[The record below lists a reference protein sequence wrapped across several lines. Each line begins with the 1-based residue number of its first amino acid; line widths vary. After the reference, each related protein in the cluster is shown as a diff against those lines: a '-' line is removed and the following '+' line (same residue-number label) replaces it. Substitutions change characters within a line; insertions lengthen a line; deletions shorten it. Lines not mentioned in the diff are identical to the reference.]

1 MAQGTSRRQLQHGR
15 ADSHP
20 LKNQSDVGKRLLELS
35 ACEVDTDCF
44 GQGRRCVERRCWGFA
59 GPESR
64 RFLCR
69 MGEQCNLALKG
80 HFYGTADERADAV
93 FAVSIVEGND
103 FSVCGVSGVR
113 GKGTHQEPGFP
124 YVAVSTP
131 YKIQQ
136 ASRSQALDNR
146 EVSFTP
152 ENFLLLDDEGA
163 SQATEDSNVCREPG
177 SNNSDCPLP
186 FAGPEVILK
195 EGVSLRDDRTIF
207 SSYIASEAEMTTEDV
222 FFSTKYD
229 DTHGNSTIPLQVGTA
244 VNCTYASTDF
254 RPGGYCLA
262 KFGLVV
268 PRNNVGPGT
277 FTICGCSGT
286 DLTNSGVP
294 CSDVSD
300 FAVPIGRLVIAG
312 FDVHQTHEEQEDEQH
327 REERELLL
335 LENRSDE
342 SFSLSETANREGV
355 SGLRRRAKKDGSPE
369 DVANTR
375 GLVEPFEDVASRT
388 FSEGSEHDKNAR
400 IFPGSLTSRSPRTFT
415 CRFGSVCELAK
426 MHGVGLDSGA
436 FYVHAFRGER
446 RDRCDVLRS
455 KSQLSQRDHPIRLPC
470 KTYAGGSYCVVSAR
484 PAAMA
489 ALAASSKYPDFG
501 SRPLAENE
509 ASPQKNSLSSSSRSD
524 VFTDMHNSGG
534 SNEEA
539 HIEDAQKDRRSV
551 TMTDSEKV
559 PLRTDTEGGETPR
572 VASHSE
578 LEPTVL
584 RRLDAP
590 VSPSVVGEFED
601 EHLPSSSRRKTQT
614 AAGFSRG
621 VGTANNGNK
630 VEDTRFYS
638 DDDGDA
644 AQTRED
650 EGTPGIASAT
660 LCSEIQWQVAK
671 RKKEV
676 LLSRKHREVSSAV
689 DWNEDLSLP
698 TPSQWRLL
706 QYITGPAA
714 NGQATADGKRTDG
727 RLADECR
734 VNTDCFSG
742 MGVCDKGRCF
752 GFLPDKQD
760 SRLFRCVEGYWCD
773 VKPGDI
779 PGKGITE
786 KYEVIATTPSEPC
799 GTARNLKP
807 TGRLGVQECL
817 TNAHCADNAFA
828 YCIED
833 HCGGFLVSAAAAGV
847 NAFTCIRNQQCTLQ
861 SIAAKSV
868 DQALKVIPVA
878 ANFSCGAEAA
888 LDPEYVKAS
897 ALPCIAD
904 VNNDGVCDINLGVN
918 RALGTTRLCGCSGQD
933 VGGNGKTCDEASDFD
948 RDLGLVAN
956 VQCIVNQ
963 DCPSNALCA
972 KGECVE
978 DDMDPYIVSMSPM
991 NDTFSVPPLTYID
1004 LVFNENIKFGRPGA
1018 AILIAVTTR
1027 KSGRT
1032 TSGADPSASTL
1043 QYLITLP
1050 NNASSLRKISAP
1062 FLPAAASASSRLTIH
1077 AVGLGEERRRTEAK
1091 ASSSAF
1097 GKHGRDNAEEDSHS
1111 DQASLFTGF
1120 GTTPGGAQQVGN
1132 GGTVLSS
1139 TSHSNKWTVEIIGQK
1154 LRITPDKDAT
1164 SLPLGDYR
1172 LGIEFGFVT
1181 DLIGNMNKGES
1192 NLTFTLATDANCPFL
1207 YVTGF
1212 TTENGNCN
1220 GLYMPADPM
1229 NDQASWQGGEK
1240 NAFFIYWKKE
1250 VREGGKVQQGGNW
1263 IIDTNYDESS
1273 FLAFADLTE
1282 HADKKGG
1289 KSRAHPPSGLW
1300 HKWTGSNRRPQP
1312 HISMFCSSLPDRSP
1326 ASLTSV
1332 DPLIGS
1338 SLPLSASSLLPLR
1351 PITLTFNKPMN
1362 FGHWA
1367 TIKLIPRSAEKRAD
1381 GGRGV
1386 AGEKAG
1392 DRRRDEKGVIVW
1404 VPDVEGNMRG
1414 ETIKI
1419 FNRPARE
1426 VLARSLAAPRPLPPV
1441 LSLASLEQ
1449 GDETGKH
1456 SKLLGSWTLLRASAG
1471 RRLQANAVESPPP
1484 SLARTSPEKLVG
1496 VVELHVTEPL
1506 IPGETYDLVA
1516 ELGSLTD
1523 LAYNPWGPV
1532 EKGTLV
1538 FHTTGGRCASKIS
1551 DGNLV
1556 FLPSSLSSLSSL
1568 SSSPSTSAAF
1578 FGPSGEREGS
1588 EGVEEGGFFL
1598 AEKGR
1603 EVVGLRKGAEKDG
1616 ADDGTQVRVVCRRG
1630 FSVHASLKGSK
1641 EAEETV
1647 LTCEDGR
1654 WKSFTALPKCF
1665 ASCGPFPLLP
1675 GGAYSMGGD
1684 VGGLG
1689 IEGETLEI
1697 RCAESAD
1704 ILSPV
1709 SRQTVQCRAGKWDA
1723 LQVKCGAT
1731 CAPLGPVL
1739 GPRYRV
1745 FMEDRL
1751 GNEARGPPRP
1761 GVPDGGGRDPRGGGR
1776 APENCEA
1783 KEGERRVV
1791 LCAPGTSKHAGQ
1803 KRDVSRGRGDGEDAG
1818 EEALCGKD
1826 GWSKVRMQCF
1836 ADCPAEQLVAVL
1848 AQHGPGLQWSTH
1860 GEEEKKNDG
1869 DPGKHGELRTVSCA
1883 PGFLPSTA
1891 RSSFT
1896 TTCDDGKWQPLSP
1909 SSFSSSPL
1917 CVPRCPTLNLPVNAY
1932 VVSALPD
1939 AIGPDGALQQ
1949 RLQVSCAAHA
1959 VSVSSD
1965 KQQTLVCSREGVWS
1979 LLTVQCQAPCAFPL
1993 LQLGDRYELREQE
2006 DRGPDS
2012 GSHRSSGVSAAPRG
2026 GPPTPDSAGDEV
2038 YRHGTELMIGCASGA
2053 AADGGGAAA
2062 SPHKIVCSDGVW
2074 KSAYRV
2080 IAAAPGASVGSRS
2093 DGRQPGGSTDTV
2105 SREPSRR
2112 GELSGPSLGGIFT
2125 SGASPSSSASA
2136 FRQSEIELKCRR
2148 GCGVPALP
2156 PELRPLFLTPRVAL
2170 LQRWHHEQQLQ
2181 VTCAKGFSADPGRL
2195 SEADEDAFETLVC
2208 RDGAWHSI
2216 HSASIRNM
2224 PEQNRLAAPP
2234 AIPGIRLACHRSCEA
2249 SEIRRTAQLHHFD
2262 VPTSFA
2268 VSSPSFPTSSLP
2280 HAGTVAVSCQP
2291 GFSALAGP
2299 PSGASLR
2306 CMYGSVALPHTVC
2319 GHPSCTDGV
2328 QNGDETGVDCGGSH
2342 CAPCA
2347 SCGDGVQNNGETG
2360 VDCGGPCP
2368 ACVACSAPVP
2378 SQFFA
2383 PGFEP
2388 DLDALGALL
2397 VLPPPS
2403 PAADSAEQAAST
2415 LRQFLP
2421 FSEFLSQVRADFSS
2435 AAGGFPS
2442 GSAIH
2447 LHCSHA
2453 TGSPHS
2459 PSPALASRHWAVFR
2473 CVRGQWLAATERPGA
2488 QAVAAL
2494 SGSGEGSGTSAFS
2507 CVKPTCSDGAR
2518 NGDETGVD
2526 CGGSCPQA
2534 CPSCFNGLRDGDE
2547 EDVDC
2552 GGSACEPCEFC
2563 SPRPL
2568 KEFLGDRDLFV
2579 VRRAGPHGKRE
2590 SSAFEKHVDRLLAEG
2605 IVASA
2610 LTKPG
2615 EQLHI
2620 KCKARSGDD
2629 GLLVQCRNG
2638 IWALAA
2644 ASAASSSSAW
2654 TSSFSS
2660 FFGSSRGAGMWW
2672 PKQAAE
2678 ASQALAA
2685 LRLSCLATHSLEA
2698 SPLEGA
2704 DTSTLSKPSSS
2715 SPSSLSSSPS
2725 LSSSSSR
2732 PSVQLTWRVG
2742 GSLAAFAV
2750 PDIGVTREGSAH
2762 PPCIARLLEVFQ
2774 SSLRGECGALA
2785 FGSSALKLSSFCS
2798 NSCMRGLKG
2807 ALAAVLGESLIKD
2820 ERRGRDEGDKGSR
2833 ALPFFGCSSAEEG
2846 LLAQKIATL
2855 LRELIGTW
2863 CAQQNGLYCF
2873 ADAAASFHFLRS
2885 MYIQAETTP
2894 ALFLSELKGH
2904 CPANSCFRSNAKHV
2918 LILAELSE
2926 LVDIRL
2932 PAFPTG
2938 GVGKEALSGPTPRA
2952 LRSAAYSRSA
2962 AYNRSVRRLEDD
2974 ELSGGGTDDAW
2985 ETAREATEAGQG
2997 GTGLALKAISE
3008 KKGETNSEGQQR
3020 GERRGDG
3027 ARLAGAEEFEF
3038 AQHAEGF
3045 YGVSES
3051 TFETYDLS
3059 AGHPRR
3065 LFPSSSP
3072 LSPPPVAP
3080 LVLVDLRQR
3089 SSSGATSNRS
3099 GSPGLSGGSSGTPGL
3114 QMRGTQGFLED
3125 IRNTPEILDLLC
3137 IEVNGQSCAE
3147 DVLRVGL
3154 ETPVF
3159 ASPSGN
3165 EGAQKI
3171 CRSDSCLLE
3180 VTRVFGQMLIDRAD
3194 RQTEDFF
3201 EKRIFHMPPTRGR
3214 RNHALESNGAKP
3226 GDRGSRSAGVRAP
3239 GDGAGAPVGMND
3251 FHPYDVILGVLMKH
3265 WGRTFCHRNIRGS
3278 LCGGFVFPSSLDTAL
3293 AEQSRGSYVPT
3304 ENEKKYRTC
3313 SCPHT
3318 LIGDGDCDL
3327 QCFNEACGWDGG
3339 DCLATEVLFPV
3350 YRHLVS
3356 QLGTEIADSCNPFN
3370 ARFSCNGSDASSSR
3384 TPSSTTR
3391 RNCSHQFSRLADA
3404 RGCCLATQ
3412 LEVLRD
3418 LLDADT
3424 RILRATGNLLSSAR
3438 VSTPSSSSAVVG
3450 GTLRERREAQ
3460 QGRREEA
3467 EFPRV
3472 PAQLWK
3478 GDTWIQVDRSSAFF
3492 EFACKRQL
3500 DRTCSRGLN
3509 RFAYAVDM
3517 KITNIDLDTVLHS
3530 STASAF
3536 SQTSSVVSASSAT
3549 PSALSS
3555 LVSVSSPFASSPL
3568 AASPPFASSL
3578 FSSSAHLD
3586 GEAEPHERSS
3596 SVRASNLPLSATL
3609 SPKHRELLR
3618 VLREELAALFAVPV
3632 GDVVEMRLW
3641 RGSIDVSAVVDPGWL
3656 ANTARFKDRLQAL
3669 TEDLDAPASIVSL
3682 LSAALTRHLSA
3693 DSHASPLLAVL
3704 PTWPAQRLL
3713 AALPEDETRPV
3724 ALSPFHTKVSQI
3736 PFQTTL
3742 PSSLPAAS
3750 RPVFGTFG
3758 VSELPFSSR
3767 ACVGTQGL
3775 LPPEE
3780 TSVYDAY
3787 KIWANSGR
3795 GGVGNEHG
3803 STMVVECN
3811 TGHEAVEGEAPQTLI
3826 CNQGRWEPLPPASSN
3841 SGNGAQHR
3849 ILMCRRPC
3857 QPYEKIDPAVMRPEF
3872 IVSGYGTTD
3881 GDTRTV
3887 LCAPGYSPRD
3897 VETSGA
3903 TETIACV
3910 NGDWKP
3916 LRRLLCE
3923 KDFAALSGS
3932 SSSPC
3937 SGALSGLE
3945 ESYRLTE
3952 VPLIPA
3958 SNPDVS
3964 ADLAAALKIRLQPH
3978 GTTVQVFKVTC
3989 ARGYT
3994 HAPVQSGGS
4003 SGVPEVAASQTTRSG
4018 SGKNNAEVF
4027 LACLNGGIV
4036 GLGSDE
4042 LFPLGGSAEGHRAE
4056 ALAENFTERLRKAIP
4071 VKVPSRSHVMGMG
4084 TVQEDALSVHQSMSR
4099 ERPSV
4104 SPALPVSG
4112 SEEASDIQKSLA
4124 CLRDIRLDPP
4134 VGAKPISDTAMVFL
4148 CLLILFVLVVAL
4160 IAGWWMKN
4168 SRKKRK
4174 AGKLAGSEAGK
4185 NGDGDSHGDADEVES
4200 KQTLDFKR
4208 RTTGETVMMDG
4219 TVTLSGAGVEQFL
4232 TNYLLG
4238 TGGTKLLAGDASGR
4252 SRDGL
4257 PPGAVILGRLK
4268 EDDLL
4273 AAQMYIDQAHAETSP
4288 SFAKPSELLTPATAA
4303 MVLGTTEAQQALLL
4317 LQQQRERGHVTGRT
4331 RGTTRDGELLVDKL
4345 RELRR
4350 HTGGHEAMEEVAERR
4365 AGQDGTTAYSLSPIY
4380 LKGLPGDSGSVQ
4392 DVREQSVTEDASQST
4407 VASGM
4412 PRSTTR
4418 GNHHQQLHVL
4428 FEPGRNP
4435 LGLRMDEE
4443 EEGSEQVHLDQDGTD
4458 IPPDHGVGT
4467 TGAFPSSGDPRQHD
4481 FSQTIPQQQ
4490 NNHTLRYLRQY
4501 EQALMEGR
4509 HLGAW
4514 PTDGD
4519 EKGVE
4524 AEVGEILD
4532 VDTRAFGTGSPSLS
4546 FRHASLNTRSK
4557 GCAYQ
4562 QPRHPDS
4569 HHVSGMSQELYTG
4582 ETQETCEGNG
4592 ESGRRMS
4599 DDRERNVIHGISEW
4613 ESGAECRHLDT
4624 RGVNQS
4630 RMRSSSGPHG
4640 FAATSRPT
4648 AVTGRRHSV
4657 HLHHPDLKTNSSNA
4671 ESSTQEFH
4679 ASIYAGVSQS
4689 SAVHPQQQMV
4699 FSSQSDDELYPDDS
4713 ASCVGQHGYRL
4724 GRGLAPML
4732 LMERQKPI
4740 AEHGAR
4746 SEPSNSP
4753 NILNKNQRLDHKDDA
4768 FLRQTFPQG
4777 PLTTNPS
4784 WTGSTASQG
4793 GGR

>member
-1 MAQGTSRRQLQHGR
+1 MTA
-15 ADSHP
+15 
-20 LKNQSDVGKRLLELS
+20 GKTKYNGVLLN
-35 ACEVDTDCF
+35 ATTK
-44 GQGRRCVERRCWGFA
+44 A
-59 GPESR
+59 
-64 RFLCR
+64 
-69 MGEQCNLALKG
+69 
-80 HFYGTADERADAV
+80 
-93 FAVSIVEGND
+93 VEG
-103 FSVCGVSGVR
+103 
-113 GKGTHQEPGFP
+113 
-124 YVAVSTP
+124 
-131 YKIQQ
+131 
-136 ASRSQALDNR
+136 
-146 EVSFTP
+146 
-152 ENFLLLDDEGA
+152 
-163 SQATEDSNVCREPG
+163 
-177 SNNSDCPLP
+177 
-186 FAGPEVILK
+186 
-195 EGVSLRDDRTIF
+195 
-207 SSYIASEAEMTTEDV
+207 
-222 FFSTKYD
+222 
-229 DTHGNSTIPLQVGTA
+229 
-244 VNCTYASTDF
+244 
-254 RPGGYCLA
+254 
-262 KFGLVV
+262 
-268 PRNNVGPGT
+268 
-277 FTICGCSGT
+277 
-286 DLTNSGVP
+286 
-294 CSDVSD
+294 
-300 FAVPIGRLVIAG
+300 
-312 FDVHQTHEEQEDEQH
+312 
-327 REERELLL
+327 
-335 LENRSDE
+335 
-342 SFSLSETANREGV
+342 
-355 SGLRRRAKKDGSPE
+355 
-369 DVANTR
+369 
-375 GLVEPFEDVASRT
+375 
-388 FSEGSEHDKNAR
+388 
-400 IFPGSLTSRSPRTFT
+400 
-415 CRFGSVCELAK
+415 
-426 MHGVGLDSGA
+426 
-436 FYVHAFRGER
+436 
-446 RDRCDVLRS
+446 
-455 KSQLSQRDHPIRLPC
+455 
-470 KTYAGGSYCVVSAR
+470 
-484 PAAMA
+484 
-489 ALAASSKYPDFG
+489 
-501 SRPLAENE
+501 
-509 ASPQKNSLSSSSRSD
+509 
-524 VFTDMHNSGG
+524 
-534 SNEEA
+534 
-539 HIEDAQKDRRSV
+539 
-551 TMTDSEKV
+551 
-559 PLRTDTEGGETPR
+559 
-572 VASHSE
+572 
-578 LEPTVL
+578 
-584 RRLDAP
+584 
-590 VSPSVVGEFED
+590 
-601 EHLPSSSRRKTQT
+601 
-614 AAGFSRG
+614 
-621 VGTANNGNK
+621 
-630 VEDTRFYS
+630 
-638 DDDGDA
+638 
-644 AQTRED
+644 
-650 EGTPGIASAT
+650 
-660 LCSEIQWQVAK
+660 
-671 RKKEV
+671 V
-676 LLSRKHREVSSAV
+676 LLTLIS
-689 DWNEDLSLP
+689 
-698 TPSQWRLL
+698 
-706 QYITGPAA
+706 
-714 NGQATADGKRTDG
+714 
-727 RLADECR
+727 
-734 VNTDCFSG
+734 
-742 MGVCDKGRCF
+742 
-752 GFLPDKQD
+752 
-760 SRLFRCVEGYWCD
+760 
-773 VKPGDI
+773 
-779 PGKGITE
+779 
-786 KYEVIATTPSEPC
+786 
-799 GTARNLKP
+799 
-807 TGRLGVQECL
+807 GRLGVQECL

-833 HCGGFLVSAAAAGV
+833 HCGGFLVSAAAAG
-847 NAFTCIRNQQCTLQ
+847 
-861 SIAAKSV
+861 SV

-918 RALGTTRLCGCSGQD
+918 RALGLS
-933 VGGNGKTCDEASDFD
+933 E
-948 RDLGLVAN
+948 
-956 VQCIVNQ
+956 QCAVCKI
-963 DCPSNALCA
+963 
-972 KGECVE
+972 
-978 DDMDPYIVSMSPM
+978 
-991 NDTFSVPPLTYID
+991 PPLTYID
-1004 LVFNENIKFGRPGA
+1004 LIFNENIKFGRPGA

-1027 KSGRT
+1027 KTGRT
-1032 TSGADPSASTL
+1032 TSGTDPSASTL

-1050 NNASSLRKISAP
+1050 NNASNLRKISAP

-1091 ASSSAF
+1091 PSSSAF
-1097 GKHGRDNAEEDSHS
+1097 SKRGRDNAEEDSHR

-1120 GTTPGGAQQVGN
+1120 GTTPGGAQQGGN
-1132 GGTVLSS
+1132 GGTGLSS

-1172 LGIEFGFVT
+1172 IGIEFGFVT

-1367 TIKLIPRSAEKRAD
+1367 TIKLISRSAEKRAD
-1381 GGRGV
+1381 GVRGA
-1386 AGEKAG
+1386 AGDKAG
-1392 DRRRDEKGVIVW
+1392 DKRRDEKGVIVW
-1404 VPDVEGNMRG
+1404 VPDIEGNMRG

-1419 FNRPARE
+1419 FNRPAQE
-1426 VLARSLAAPRPLPPV
+1426 VLARSLVALRPLSPV

-1449 GDETGKH
+1449 RGEALAA
-1456 SKLLGSWTLLRASAG
+1456 SSPANSNASAGSWTLLRASAS
-1471 RRLQANAVESPPP
+1471 RRLQANAAEVPPP
-1484 SLARTSPEKLVG
+1484 SLAQKSPEKLVG

-1532 EKGTLV
+1532 EKGTIV
-1538 FHTTGGRCASKIS
+1538 FHTTGGRCASTIR
-1551 DGNLV
+1551 DDNLV
-1556 FLPSSLSSLSSL
+1556 FLPSSLSS
-1568 SSSPSTSAAF
+1568 SPSASAAF
-1578 FGPSGEREGS
+1578 FGSSGEKEGS
-1588 EGVEEGGFFL
+1588 EGIEEGGFFL

-1603 EVVGLRKGAEKDG
+1603 EVTGLRKGAEKDG
-1616 ADDGTQVRVVCRRG
+1616 ADDGTQVRVVCRQG

-1654 WKSFTALPKCF
+1654 WKSFKALPRCF

-1731 CAPLGPVL
+1731 CAPLGPAL

-1745 FMEDRL
+1745 FMEDKFGVL
-1751 GNEARGPPRP
+1751 G
-1761 GVPDGGGRDPRGGGR
+1761 GGGRDPRGGGR
-1776 APENCEA
+1776 APENREA
-1783 KEGERRVV
+1783 KEGERRLVT
-1791 LCAPGTSKHAGQ
+1791 CAPGTSKHAGQ
-1803 KRDVSRGRGDGEDAG
+1803 KKRESSRGRSDGEDAG

-1836 ADCPAEQLVAVL
+1836 ADCPAEQLAAVL
-1848 AQHGPGLQWSTH
+1848 AQHGPGLQWTAH
-1860 GEEEKKNDG
+1860 GDEEKKNDG

-1896 TTCDDGKWQPLSP
+1896 TTCDDGKWQPLAP
-1909 SSFSSSPL
+1909 SSFPPSPL
-1917 CVPRCPTLNLPVNAY
+1917 CVARCPTLNLPANAY

-1949 RLQVSCAAHA
+1949 RLEVSCAEHA
-1959 VSVSSD
+1959 VSVSSE
-1965 KQQTLVCSREGVWS
+1965 QHQALVCSREGVWS

-2012 GSHRSSGVSAAPRG
+2012 VSQRASGVSTAPRG
-2026 GPPTPDSAGDEV
+2026 GPSTADSAGDEV

-2093 DGRQPGGSTDTV
+2093 DGRPSGGSAGTL

-2112 GELSGPSLGGIFT
+2112 GELSGQSLGGEFT
-2125 SGASPSSSASA
+2125 SGVSPSSVASA
-2136 FRQSEIELKCRR
+2136 LRQSEVELKCRR

-2170 LQRWHHEQQLQ
+2170 LQRWRHEQQLQ
-2181 VTCAKGFSADPGRL
+2181 VTCAKDFSADLGRL

-2216 HSASIRNM
+2216 NSASTRNM
-2224 PEQNRLAAPP
+2224 PERNRLAAPP
-2234 AIPGIRLACHRSCEA
+2234 SIPGMRLACHRSCEA
-2249 SEIRRTAQLHHFD
+2249 SEIRRTAQLYHFD
-2262 VPTSFA
+2262 LPTSFT
-2268 VSSPSFPTSSLP
+2268 VSSPAFPTSSLP

-2306 CMYGSVALPHTVC
+2306 CMYGSITLPHTVC

-2328 QNGDETGVDCGGSH
+2328 QNGGETGVDCGGSH

-2368 ACVACSAPVP
+2368 ACVACSAPMP

-2383 PGFEP
+2383 PGSEP

-2397 VLPPPS
+2397 VLPPAS

-2421 FSEFLSQVRADFSS
+2421 FSEFLSQVREDFSN

-2453 TGSPHS
+2453 SGSPHS
-2459 PSPALASRHWAVFR
+2459 PSPALAPRHWAVFR
-2473 CVRGQWLAATERPGA
+2473 CIRGQWLAGTGRPSA

-2494 SGSGEGSGTSAFS
+2494 AGSAEGSGTYAFS

-2552 GGSACEPCEFC
+2552 GGSTCEPCEFC

-2568 KEFLGDRDLFV
+2568 KAFLGDRDLFV
-2579 VRRAGPHGKRE
+2579 VRRQGPHGKRE
-2590 SSAFEKHVDRLLAEG
+2590 SSAFEKHVDKLLAEG

-2620 KCKARSGDD
+2620 KCKTRSGDD

-2644 ASAASSSSAW
+2644 ASAASNSFAW

-2672 PKQAAE
+2672 PRQAAE
-2678 ASQALAA
+2678 ASQALTA
-2685 LRLSCLATHSLEA
+2685 LRLSCLAPHSLEA
-2698 SPLEGA
+2698 SPVEGA
-2704 DTSTLSKPSSS
+2704 DISTLSKPSSS
-2715 SPSSLSSSPS
+2715 SPSSLSSSSQSSSSPS
-2725 LSSSSSR
+2725 LSSS
-2732 PSVQLTWRVG
+2732 PSHPTAQLTWRVG

-2762 PPCIARLLEVFQ
+2762 PPCIARVLEVFQ

-2798 NSCMRGLKG
+2798 NSCVRGLKA
-2807 ALAAVLGESLIKD
+2807 ALATVLGEAVIKD
-2820 ERRGRDEGDKGSR
+2820 ERRGRDEGDRGSS
-2833 ALPFFGCSSAEEG
+2833 APPFFGCSSAEEG
-2846 LLAQKIATL
+2846 LLAKKIATL
-2855 LRELIGTW
+2855 LRELISTW
-2863 CAQQNGLYCF
+2863 CAQQNGIFCF
-2873 ADAAASFHFLRS
+2873 AEAAASFHFLRS
-2885 MYIQAETTP
+2885 MYTQAETTP

-2938 GVGKEALSGPTPRA
+2938 GVGKESLSGPSSRA

-2962 AYNRSVRRLEDD
+2962 AYNRSVRRLQDE
-2974 ELSGGGTDDAW
+2974 ELSGGGGTDDAW
-2985 ETAREATEAGQG
+2985 KTARETTEADHG
-2997 GTGLALKAISE
+2997 GTELALEAISE
-3008 KKGETNSEGQQR
+3008 TKGETKPEGRQR
-3020 GERRGDG
+3020 GEKQDDG
-3027 ARLAGAEEFEF
+3027 ASLAGAGEFES
-3038 AQHAEGF
+3038 AQHAEGI

-3051 TFETYDLS
+3051 PFETYDLS

-3065 LFPSSSP
+3065 LFPSSSA
-3072 LSPPPVAP
+3072 LSPPPVSP
-3080 LVLVDLRQR
+3080 LVRVDLRRR
-3089 SSSGATSNRS
+3089 SSSGGTSNPA
-3099 GSPGLSGGSSGTPGL
+3099 GSPGLQS
-3114 QMRGTQGFLED
+3114 RGTQGFLED

-3180 VTRVFGQMLIDRAD
+3180 VTRVFGQMLIDHAD

-3201 EKRIFHMPPTRGR
+3201 EKRIFHMPPTSRR
-3214 RNHALESNGAKP
+3214 RNEALASNGAKP
-3226 GDRGSRSAGVRAP
+3226 GNRSSPSTGVRAP
-3239 GDGAGAPVGMND
+3239 GDGAVTPAEMND

-3313 SCPHT
+3313 SCPQT

-3350 YRHLVS
+3350 YRHLVN

-3370 ARFSCNGSDASSSR
+3370 ARFSCDAADASSSR
-3384 TPSSTTR
+3384 TPSSPTR
-3391 RNCSHQFSRLADA
+3391 RNCARQFSRLADA

-3424 RILRATGNLLSSAR
+3424 RILRATGNLLSSAS
-3438 VSTPSSSSAVVG
+3438 VSKPLSSSTVVG
-3450 GTLRERREAQ
+3450 GTLRDRREAQ
-3460 QGRREEA
+3460 EGRRQEA

-3536 SQTSSVVSASSAT
+3536 SQTSSVVSASST
-3549 PSALSS
+3549 TSSASSS
-3555 LVSVSSPFASSPL
+3555 LVSVSSPFASSAL
-3568 AASPPFASSL
+3568 AASPPFASSP
-3578 FSSSAHLD
+3578 FSSSSHLD

-3596 SVRASNLPLSATL
+3596 SVRASSLPLSTIL
-3609 SPKHRELLR
+3609 SPMHRELLR

-3656 ANTARFKDRLQAL
+3656 ANTARFKERLQEL

-3682 LSAALTRHLSA
+3682 LSATLTRHLSA
-3693 DSHASPLLAVL
+3693 ASHASPLLAVL

-3713 AALPEDETRPV
+3713 AALPEDETQPI
-3724 ALSPFHTKVSQI
+3724 ALSPSHTKVSQI

-3750 RPVFGTFG
+3750 RPLFGTFG
-3758 VSELPFSSR
+3758 VSELPFASR

-3775 LPPEE
+3775 LPPEG

-3811 TGHEAVEGEAPQTLI
+3811 TGHEAVEGEAPQTLV

-3841 SGNGAQHR
+3841 SGNAAQHR

-3897 VETSGA
+3897 VETTGA
-3903 TETIACV
+3903 TETISCV
-3910 NGDWKP
+3910 NGEWKP

-3952 VPLIPA
+3952 VPLVPA

-3994 HAPVQSGGS
+3994 HAPVQGGGS
-4003 SGVPEVAASQTTRSG
+4003 SGVSEVAASQTTRSG
-4018 SGKNNAEVF
+4018 AGKNKAEVF
-4027 LACLNGGIV
+4027 LACLDGGIV

-4056 ALAENFTERLRKAIP
+4056 ALAENFTERLRKATP
-4071 VKVPSRSHVMGMG
+4071 VNVPSRSHVMGMG
-4084 TVQEDALSVHQSMSR
+4084 TVQEDALYVQQSMSR

-4104 SPALPVSG
+4104 SSALAVSG
-4112 SEEASDIQKSLA
+4112 SEEASDIQKSLV

-4185 NGDGDSHGDADEVES
+4185 NGDPQGDPDEGES
-4200 KQTLDFKR
+4200 KRKNLDFKR

-4219 TVTLSGAGVEQFL
+4219 TVMFSGAGVEQLL

-4238 TGGTKLLAGDASGR
+4238 TGGTKLPADDSSGR
-4252 SRDGL
+4252 SRDSVA
-4257 PPGAVILGRLK
+4257 PGAVILGRLK

-4303 MVLGTTEAQQALLL
+4303 MVLGTSEAQQALLL
-4317 LQQQRERGHVTGRT
+4317 LQQQKSRGHVTGRA
-4331 RGTTRDGELLVDKL
+4331 RGTTRDGELLVEKL

-4350 HTGGHEAMEEVAERR
+4350 HPGGREVMGEGAERR
-4365 AGQDGTTAYSLSPIY
+4365 AGHDGTMAYSMSPIY

-4392 DVREQSVTEDASQST
+4392 DVREQSVVEDASQST
-4407 VASGM
+4407 VASGI
-4412 PRSTTR
+4412 PHSTTR
-4418 GNHHQQLHVL
+4418 GNHHQQLHIL

-4435 LGLRMDEE
+4435 FGLRMDED
-4443 EEGSEQVHLDQDGTD
+4443 EEGSEQVPLDQDGTD
-4458 IPPDHGVGT
+4458 MPPGHGFGAI
-4467 TGAFPSSGDPRQHD
+4467 GAFPSSGDPRQHD

-4490 NNHTLRYLRQY
+4490 NNNTLRYLRQY
-4501 EQALMEGR
+4501 EQALVQGR
-4509 HLGAW
+4509 YLGAW
-4514 PTDGD
+4514 PTDRD
-4519 EKGVE
+4519 EKGVK
-4524 AEVGEILD
+4524 AQVGEILD

-4546 FRHASLNTRSK
+4546 SRHASLDARSK
-4557 GCAYQ
+4557 DCAYQ

-4582 ETQETCEGNG
+4582 ETQATSEGDG
-4592 ESGRRMS
+4592 ESGCGMS
-4599 DDRERNVIHGISEW
+4599 DDRGRNVSYGIPEW

-4640 FAATSRPT
+4640 FAAISRPT
-4648 AVTGRRHSV
+4648 SVTGRRHSV
-4657 HLHHPDLKTNSSNA
+4657 HLHHPDLKTNSSSA
-4671 ESSTQEFH
+4671 ESSIQELH
-4679 ASIYAGVSQS
+4679 ASRYAGVSQS

-4713 ASCVGQHGYRL
+4713 ASCVGLHGYRL

-4753 NILNKNQRLDHKDDA
+4753 SILNKNQRFDHKDDA
-4768 FLRQTFPQG
+4768 FLRQTFP
-4777 PLTTNPS
+4777 LTTNPS
-4784 WTGSTASQG
+4784 WTSSAASQG
-4793 GGR
+4793 GGK